1 MLSWTLLWLYHI
13 MIYIAEEGVS
23 EEVLV
28 GAEITWDRGEAACW
42 RLPST
47 PMLSPL
53 KWFCVN
59 MSTAEHLNVSLLV
72 KGKVIRVHVLRLRR
86 LCLWTT
92 AFDKNFG
99 WTIVDLNQSLSAY
112 RFQASGVAPCC
123 VSVCMHSTTACW
135 QMWLQMWWLSMCSC
149 QQGSIV

>member
-1 MLSWTLLWLYHI
+1 MLKLDTIPYI
-13 MIYIAEEGVS
+13 MEEEDVY

-28 GAEITWDRGEAACW
+28 GAEIIWDRGEAAYW

-59 MSTAEHLNVSLLV
+59 MTMSTAEHFNVSLLV
-72 KGKVIRVHVLRLRR
+72 KGKVVRLRR
-86 LCLWTT
+86 LCLWVWTT
-92 AFDKNFG
+92 AFEENSG

-112 RFQASGVAPCC
+112 HFQASGVAPCC
-123 VSVCMHSTTACW
+123 VNVCMYSTTACW
-135 QMWLQMWWLSMCSC
+135 QMWWLSMCIC
-149 QQGSIV
+149 QQGSII